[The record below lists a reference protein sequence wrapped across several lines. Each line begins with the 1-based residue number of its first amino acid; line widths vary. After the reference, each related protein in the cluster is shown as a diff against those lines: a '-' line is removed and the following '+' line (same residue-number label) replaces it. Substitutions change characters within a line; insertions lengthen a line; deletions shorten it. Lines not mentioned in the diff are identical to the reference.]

1 MYDSGEV
8 TNVGYIMSVCFL
20 CYYTDSLIFTTI
32 TAWRSYIQSSSRGD
46 VYSKPVLVY
55 IRVALL
61 GDYLLWMMYLLYI
74 VYYNVSDISVLYFI
88 LQL

>member
-1 MYDSGEV
+1 MYDRGEV
-8 TNVGYIMSVCFL
+8 TNAGYIMSVCLL